1 MNIPIMYD
9 PFSSR
14 PVRISSIRFIF
25 NFNKVIKQRDN
36 ASVCP
41 WDAKDY
47 ITSAFRARH
56 ILGLVYHPDEKQF
69 GL

>member
-1 MNIPIMYD
+1 MPIMYA

-14 PVRISSIRFIF
+14 LVRISSIRFMF
-25 NFNKVIKQRDN
+25 NFNIVIKQRDN

-41 WDAKDY
+41 GDSKDC
-47 ITSAFRARH
+47 IASAFRARH

-69 GL
+69 SL